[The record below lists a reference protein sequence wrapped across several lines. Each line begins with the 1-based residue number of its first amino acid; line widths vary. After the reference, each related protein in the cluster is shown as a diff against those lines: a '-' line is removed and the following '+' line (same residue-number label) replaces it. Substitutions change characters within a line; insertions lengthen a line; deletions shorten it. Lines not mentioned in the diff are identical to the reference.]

1 MKNKRTISRT
11 IGCAFA
17 LILCMSA
24 VFMPVTAYAKD
35 APDTTPPTVVAKLSG
50 EKLHIEA
57 SDDISGVDA
66 VFVDGKRI
74 NYRVDSAVDVLLKDY
89 AGKEQMVSIYGVD
102 FAGNKSEPVQL
113 KNPYYVAPSTP
124 APTTKPT
131 TPTTPVT
138 KPSASATTDPEQSA
152 EQKPFTP
159 EGQATVVDNAT
170 DEEGKEFYTFTT
182 PNDNV
187 FYLVI
192 DKQRDSENVYFLNAV
207 TESDLLALAEQPK
220 ESESAIPEIPVCD
233 CTAKCAPGEV
243 DTDCPVCATTM
254 KNCVG
259 KAADP
264 APADEEKAEKPAKE
278 SSGGTMI
285 FVLLA
290 VAAVGGAGY
299 YFKVYK
305 PKKDL
310 DDAEDF
316 EDVIA
321 GEEPTVNEDAQ
332 PGYEETE
339 QAALP
344 SDSADDYPDDDYPDD
359 EPEAP
364 RA

>member
-1 MKNKRTISRT
+1 MKNKRTRFRT

-17 LILCMSA
+17 LVLCMGA
-24 VFMPVTAYAKD
+24 VFMPMTAYAKD
-35 APDTTPPTVVAKLSG
+35 APDTTPPTVVATLSG
-50 EKLHIEA
+50 DKLHIEA

-89 AGKEQMVSIYGVD
+89 AGSKQTVSIYGID
-102 FAGNKSEPVQL
+102 FAGNQSEPVQL
-113 KNPYYVAPSTP
+113 KNPYYKAPSTSTTTP
-124 APTTKPT
+124 AP
-131 TPTTPVT
+131 
-138 KPSASATTDPEQSA
+138 KPSASASADPEQSA

-170 DEEGKEFYTFTT
+170 DEDGKEFYTFTT

-192 DKQRDSENVYFLNAV
+192 DKQRDSDNVYFLNAV

-233 CTAKCAPGEV
+233 CTNKCAPGEV
-243 DTDCPVCATTM
+243 NTDCAVCATTM
-254 KNCVG
+254 KSCVG

-264 APADEEKAEKPAKE
+264 APTAEEPAEKPAKQ
-278 SSGGTMI
+278 SGGSMI

-321 GEEPTVNEDAQ
+321 NEEPTVNEDAQ
-332 PGYEETE
+332 PIYDETE

-344 SDSADDYPDDDYPDD
+344 SDVADDYPEDDYPDD
-359 EPEAP
+359 EPDEP
-364 RA
+364 RG